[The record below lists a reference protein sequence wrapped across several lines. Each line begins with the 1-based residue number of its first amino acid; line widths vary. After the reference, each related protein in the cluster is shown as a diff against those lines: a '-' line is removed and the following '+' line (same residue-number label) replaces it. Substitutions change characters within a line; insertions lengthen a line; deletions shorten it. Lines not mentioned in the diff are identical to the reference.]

1 MPSSKKRN
9 KLNLHQET
17 KNVIVKFVDEIM
29 ETLSVY
35 QKQLKEQNDA
45 ERPLLEI

>member
-9 KLNLHQET
+9 KLNLRQET
-17 KNVIVKFVDEIM
+17 KNVIVKFVDKIM
-29 ETLSVY
+29 ETLNVY
-35 QKQLKEQNDA
+35 KKQSKEQNDA